1 MFSEKPFE
9 ESALPAGGV
18 LLVIDGKLRGWRA
31 RSLGERLYE
40 LARGGASRAVLDM
53 SELRSMD
60 SLGRTALVEALD
72 LGLRI
77 DVIVRRRDEF
87 EDLDGLAHQGLR
99 FYTSIDS
106 ALRSASSRSGR
117 AAVAV

>member
-9 ESALPAGGV
+9 EKALPGGV
-18 LLVIDGKLRGWRA
+18 VLLEIDGKLRGWRA
-31 RSLGERLYE
+31 RSLAERLGG
-40 LARGGASRAVLDM
+40 LARDGAPRVVLNM
-53 SELRSMD
+53 TELRSMD

-77 DVIVRRRDEF
+77 NVIVRRRDEF
-87 EDLDGLAHQGLR
+87 EDLDGLAHSGLR
-99 FYTSIDS
+99 FFGSIE
-106 ALRSASSRSGR
+106 AAFRGAASRSGR